1 MTEIVR
7 AAALAL
13 IELLSMLLFVR
24 AILSWFPEANG
35 GKLFEILEF
44 LTEPILAPFR
54 LLIDKFGIGLNIPID
69 LSFLATILTLQ
80 LLSALL

>member
-1 MTEIVR
+1 MTEIVQ

-13 IELLSMLLFVR
+13 IELLSLLLFVR
-24 AILSWFPEANG
+24 ALLSWFPEANG
-35 GKLFEILEF
+35 GKFGEILEF

-54 LLIDKFGIGLNIPID
+54 LLFDRLGIGLNFPLD

>member
-13 IELLSMLLFVR
+13 IELLSLLLFVR
-24 AILSWFPEANG
+24 ALLSWFQEANG
-35 GKLFEILEF
+35 GKFGEILEF

-54 LLIDKFGIGLNIPID
+54 LLFDRLGIGLNFPID

>member
-13 IELLSMLLFVR
+13 IELLSLLLFIR
-24 AILSWFPEANG
+24 ALLSWFPEMSG
-35 GKLFEILEF
+35 GKFGEILEF

-54 LLIDKFGIGLNIPID
+54 LLFDRLGIGLNLPID